1 MHKTERTIAH
11 QAPLPVAFSRWEYC
25 GGWLFPPPGDLPDPG
40 IESESLASPLP
51 LVPHEMLYKIEWPW
65 IKNNLCRENNF
76 SCENNHDTDLCWL
89 ILRLTLKALH
99 LDFVKFPMM
108 VSQGMNEPILQ
119 MRRPSFR
126 GDGLP
131 NVTGLVNGG
140 AGIQPSLAFP
150 GLFWRLRFLPLCAN
164 WAKWWKKP
172 LQFLADK
179 NRLW

>member
-99 LDFVKFPMM
+99 LILLSSPWWSHKAWMSPFYRWGDRVSEEM
-108 VSQGMNEPILQ
+108 VYLTSQDWWMEEQ
-119 MRRPSFR
+119 ES
-126 GDGLP
+126 
-131 NVTGLVNGG
+131 
-140 AGIQPSLAFP
+140 SLA
-150 GLFWRLRFLPLCAN
+150 
-164 WAKWWKKP
+164 
-172 LQFLADK
+172 
-179 NRLW
+179 